1 MITSSQN
8 NYNLVFLSD
17 GRIDDELAPF
27 FVGIVNHDYR
37 TVERRANVLM
47 DAMKRIGSTLQKV
60 STKSFPRIRYVI
72 S

>member
-1 MITSSQN
+1 MAKGL
-8 NYNLVFLSD
+8 YKLVFLSD

-27 FVGIVNHDYR
+27 FVGIVSHDYR

-60 STKSFPRIRYVI
+60 STKGFPRIRYVN